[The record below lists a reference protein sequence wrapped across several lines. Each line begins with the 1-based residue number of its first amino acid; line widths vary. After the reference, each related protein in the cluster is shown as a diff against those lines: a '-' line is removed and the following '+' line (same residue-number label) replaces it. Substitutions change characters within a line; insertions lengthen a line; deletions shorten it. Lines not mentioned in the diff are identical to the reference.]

1 MGAHLKK
8 KSCDYARFGRK
19 IKINRNVV
27 GFLRNFADPLD
38 VFLLRCLQKISSKF
52 DF

>member
-1 MGAHLKK
+1 MDVHLEKN
-8 KSCDYARFGRK
+8 CDFARFGQK
-19 IKINRNVV
+19 IKINRNNV
-27 GFLRNFADPLD
+27 GMLRNFTDPLC